1 MHSKIHELL
10 NKLVNVSPDLK
21 LSLQIQICITR
32 SIAAAEGGALWTG
45 GYVPLDERKSWERIR
60 GGPFLPPPDLLT
72 GTEHGLVKCCDF
84 KTTCNGSR
92 QLSIEHSSPDQ
103 LDTAAL
109 DSANCY

>member
-1 MHSKIHELL
+1 MSLGSGSLL
-10 NKLVNVSPDLK
+10 LGNRRD
-21 LSLQIQICITR
+21 TR

-60 GGPFLPPPDLLT
+60 GGPFLLPPDLLT

-92 QLSIEHSSPDQ
+92 QLSIEHSSPDRWG
-103 LDTAAL
+103 TAAL
-109 DSANCY
+109 DSANYS

>member
-1 MHSKIHELL
+1 MIANLDNETPVAVTKHHVRRNRHIL
-10 NKLVNVSPDLK
+10 
-21 LSLQIQICITR
+21 R